1 MEDRILPTRSGESVV
16 FMGGTLENGWH
27 VGMQGMQGQA
37 YRQESRRVGTSEP
50 GPRVPTLI
58 SFCWNGRQKILY
70 FGIPLP
76 FASAC

>member
-37 YRQESRRVGTSEP
+37 YRQESTKIIKFSLVSEFFQYP
-50 GPRVPTLI
+50 I
-58 SFCWNGRQKILY
+58 SDKIRDTVIKTCTVDSVY
-70 FGIPLP
+70 Q
-76 FASAC
+76 